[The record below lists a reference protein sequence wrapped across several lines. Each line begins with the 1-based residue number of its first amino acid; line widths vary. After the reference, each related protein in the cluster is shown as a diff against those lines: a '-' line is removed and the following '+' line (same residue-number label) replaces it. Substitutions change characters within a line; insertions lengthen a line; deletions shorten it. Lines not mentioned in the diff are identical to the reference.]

1 MPKGKILMGKTT
13 PKPGDSDMG
22 LDPNRP
28 RYIGDTKGNMYSVDP
43 KTGKQTLVKAGPKPK
58 PGPGFV
64 SPGPEN
70 SRIMPYPSKSKPKPK
85 PKPTVVNKQIP
96 TNKPKPGP
104 KVPPQVP
111 VQVPGFGAR
120 KTKPV
125 TRRGGR

>member
-58 PGPGFV
+58 PGP
-64 SPGPEN
+64 
-70 SRIMPYPSKSKPKPK
+70 KDKPL
-85 PKPTVVNKQIP
+85 VIQKQIP
-96 TNKPKPGP
+96 NNKRNLPGPVMPPPKGGDPIRRKGNLGDKVKPMQPKP
-104 KVPPQVP
+104 
-111 VQVPGFGAR
+111 
-120 KTKPV
+120 KPV